1 MNLGSAWLGING
13 VVFLGYG
20 VVCLFTPSMPADY
33 AGIALSTSSGE
44 TEIRAMYGGLQAAL
58 GAFLIFCALSSGRQA
73 EGLRTMTVLI
83 GGLAL
88 GRALGLLLDG
98 LTAYNVYALAYEAS
112 AALVALWALRQNQ
125 TTVGPN
131 E

>member
-1 MNLGSAWLGING
+1 MNLGSAWLGLNG

-58 GAFLIFCALSSGRQA
+58 GAFLIFCAVSTSRQA
-73 EGLRTMTVLI
+73 EGLRTMAFLM

-88 GRALGLLLDG
+88 GRAFGLLLDG
-98 LTAYNVYALAYEAS
+98 LSPYNVYALVYES
-112 AALVALWALRQNQ
+112 VAALVALWALRQSQRTDGAN
-125 TTVGPN
+125 P
-131 E
+131 